1 MALDRLDLDVT
12 GGAGL
17 PASEL
22 TELVAAKDPER
33 DLMDEEVAHA
43 IENAR
48 EAGVSWSAI
57 ADALRSP
64 NLDKTA

>member
-1 MALDRLDLDVT
+1 MALDRLDLNLPED
-12 GGAGL
+12 AI

-22 TELVAAKDPER
+22 SALVSAKDPER
-33 DLMDEEVAHA
+33 DLIDEEVAHA
-43 IENAR
+43 IENAC
-48 EAGVSWSAI
+48 EACVSWSAI